1 MEISNQP
8 TELELD
14 KQDSLEEYFEE
25 GDNPDPFL
33 QQMNRGEYLRQLRMM
48 ALQDEMERLAH
59 EEAEQQLAVLDGT
72 NEEKKE
78 QLADMTAKE
87 VQILPTG
94 ERMLHYPTYLSH
106 QRYYDDLKHV
116 DMHFIN
122 YGCFGDTKP
131 VRDEFDGE
139 IFRVESSNDVRN
151 VDVNS
156 TIHVDGAAVA
166 AAQIMNE
173 GKTGDLII
181 EQRKALGKGGFCWDA
196 AYILGEHVINKEQ
209 EWNASNHDRTTVLE
223 LGAGT
228 GLCGLM
234 LSKATDAQVTITDLP
249 ELLGLMQDNL
259 HRNHPYR
266 SNVKAR
272 TLRWGCQ
279 EDYQGTY
286 DVIIGADIVASL
298 YDPVAL
304 AATLHALS
312 GPSTKIY
319 ISSKS
324 RLDKPHEEFD
334 CEMKRLFQRCER
346 VQAESRLK
354 SPSVFI
360 MVFEGKKEI

>member
-1 MEISNQP
+1 METLNLP
-8 TELELD
+8 TEHELIE
-14 KQDSLEEYFEE
+14 QDSVQSFDED
-25 GDNPDPFL
+25 DNPDPFL
-33 QQMNRGEYLRQLRMM
+33 QQMNRGEYLRQLRLM
-48 ALQDEMERLAH
+48 ALQDEMERLA
-59 EEAEQQLAVLDGT
+59 EEDEQHVLVV
-72 NEEKKE
+72 EEKCE
-78 QLADMTAKE
+78 ELQEVVDE

-122 YGCFGDTKP
+122 YGCFGAKTVVD
-131 VRDEFDGE
+131 DELDRE

-156 TIHVDGAAVA
+156 SIHVDGAAVA
-166 AAQIMNE
+166 AIVRLKD
-173 GKTGDLII
+173 GKSDDLII

-196 AYILGEHVINKEQ
+196 AFILGEHVINSEK
-209 EWNASNHDRTTVLE
+209 EWNAVAEKKATVLE

-234 LSKATDAQVTITDLP
+234 LAKATDAQVTITDLP

-259 HRNHPYR
+259 QRNHPYK
-266 SNVKAR
+266 SIIEAR
-272 TLRWGCQ
+272 TLRWGCE

-304 AATLHALS
+304 ATTLHALS
-312 GPSTKIY
+312 GPNTQIY

-324 RLDKPHEEFD
+324 RLDKPHEDFD
-334 CEMKRLFQRCER
+334 SEMKRLFERCDR
-346 VQAESRLK
+346 VKADSRLK
-354 SPSVFI
+354 SPNVFV
-360 MVFEGKKEI
+360 MVFAGKKEQ